1 MVCYLTMIQMNWM
14 KKEDKVE
21 CLGLKPS
28 RNNSSDC
35 LYNKKLSCLRLME
48 GLIELHFSNN
58 LFRSILVLSNGVS
71 RSSSKA
77 PVFFKKLSHHFLKFI
92 NKHDVKCQFKITR
105 IQSGIRSS
113 YTRMDKV
120 KFFECYLPQILFGP
134 LFNTLTHIQG
144 QNVLPVTVQFI

>member
-71 RSSSKA
+71 RSSRKLT
-77 PVFFKKLSHHFLKFI
+77 PVFFKKLSLHFLKFI
-92 NKHDVKCQFKITR
+92 NKHDMKCQFKITR
-105 IQSGIRSS
+105 IQRGIRS
-113 YTRMDKV
+113 RMDQV
-120 KFFECYLPQILFGP
+120 KFFECCLPQILFGP
-134 LFNTLTHIQG
+134 LFNTLTHILG
-144 QNVLPVTVQFI
+144 